1 MPDLDP
7 RRWDRRFWLLFL
19 AVTAL
24 RLGYAAWAPVDLSM
38 DEAYYWDWSR
48 RLDVCYYSKP
58 PMVAWV
64 IALFTG
70 PLGSTTFT
78 ARLGAVVLGALTL
91 LGTRLLARRMFGPR
105 AGFHAAVLA
114 AAIPGNLPLNL
125 IMTIDAPLTC
135 AWIWTALFL
144 WEATERGGARA
155 WWLTTLALVAGT
167 LSKATM
173 LVVPGLWPAL
183 LWGRPTR
190 ERGLALLPLAGVI
203 AVLLMILW
211 WNSQHDWIM
220 FQHSAGHFGGQQAWL
235 QPKRFGDFLG
245 SQVGLVSPILI
256 VLLAAAWP
264 ATRRAPA
271 AQRRANRFLVL
282 LCYPGLLVLL
292 GLSLHQRVHANWSAP
307 FYLTGTVLLA
317 GWVARAEEAGRES
330 LPRWYR
336 RGVGLGATFAALIYL
351 APLVAPV
358 LPLGGTKPDATRR
371 VRGWAELGREV
382 GRDHARLAAGS
393 DGEVLVV
400 AFGRELVSQLA
411 FYLPGQPRT
420 YLWSPG
426 PVRNQYGLWPGPPLD
441 PAGEALL
448 VSERRELSPDA
459 LADFASVEPLRRV
472 DVPMGTEAVR
482 TVYLFRARGPVDWP
496 LPE

>member
-1 MPDLDP
+1 MPTTDP
-7 RRWDRRFWLLFL
+7 RRWDRRAWLLIL
-19 AVTAL
+19 GITLL
-24 RLGYAAWAPVDLSM
+24 RLSYAAWAPVDLSM

-48 RLDVCYYSKP
+48 HLDLCYYSKP

-78 ARLGAVVLGALTL
+78 VRLGAVVLGALTL
-91 LGTRLLARRMFGPR
+91 VGSWLLARRMFGPR

-114 AAIPGNLPLNL
+114 SAIPGNVPLNL

-135 AWIWTALFL
+135 AWIWTAVFL
-144 WEATERGGARA
+144 WQATERGGGRA
-155 WWLTTLALVAGT
+155 WGLTALALAAGT

-173 LVVPGLWPAL
+173 LVFPGLWPAL
-183 LWGRPTR
+183 LWGRGRR
-190 ERGLALLPLAGVI
+190 ENGLALLPLAAVI

-211 WNSQHDWIM
+211 WNSQHGWIM
-220 FQHSAGHFGGQQAWL
+220 FQHSAGHFGGQEAWL

-245 SQVGLVSPILI
+245 SQAGLVSPILF
-256 VLLAAAWP
+256 VLVLAAWP
-264 ATRRAPA
+264 ALRRAPA
-271 AQRRANRFLVL
+271 AHRRANRFLAL
-282 LCYPGLLVLL
+282 LCFPGLLVLL
-292 GLSLHQRVHANWSAP
+292 GLSLHQRVHPNWSAP
-307 FYLTGTVLLA
+307 FYLTGLVLLA
-317 GWVARAEEAGRES
+317 GWVARAEEAGRET

-336 RGVGLGATFAALIYL
+336 RGVGLAAAFTALIYL
-351 APLVAPV
+351 APLLAPL

-382 GRDHARLAAGS
+382 GRDHARLTGEA

-411 FYLPGQPRT
+411 FYLPEQPT
-420 YLWSPG
+420 VYLWREG
-426 PVRNQYGLWPGPPLD
+426 PVDNQYGLWPGPPLD
-441 PAGEALL
+441 GGREVLL
-448 VSERRELSPDA
+448 VSEGPELSDRA
-459 LADFASVEPLRRV
+459 REDFREVRHLRRV

-482 TVYLFRARGPVDWP
+482 TVHLFRARGPVDWP
-496 LPE
+496 TPE